1 MPGII
6 RTVLVFSC
14 LTTSLFASTNELEE
28 IIVTADASV
37 LNNRANIGSNT
48 AIDEDTIE
56 LTRANHVH
64 EALVRVPGVWVSRGS
79 GHEHLTSIR
88 SGILAGP
95 GACGAFL
102 FLENGIPV
110 RPAGFCNVNNLFEVN
125 TEQASSIEVMRG
137 PASALYGG
145 NALHGVINSV
155 SLNQFD
161 GRTLSVEAGPHGY
174 SQVRTRIGGESFQ
187 LAANGTQSDGYRANT
202 GYGQQKLNAS
212 WSTNSGK
219 WDAVHVISLTNL
231 NQETGGYVKGYRAYE
246 DSDLRKTNPNPEAY
260 RDAWSFR
267 GSSHWR
273 QNSENG
279 ELNLTPYIR
288 RSGMAFFQH
297 FLPGQPLERNEQTR
311 AGLIAKILRSNDNLE
326 WAAGVHIE
334 WLDGAL
340 SQRQSLPTSGSA
352 YLVATRPM
360 GTHYD
365 FELDSFMAAV
375 FYDATISLSDTVN
388 LIGSVR
394 LERLGYDY
402 DNLHLNGN
410 TKDDG
415 SNCGFGGCL
424 YTRPAD
430 RDDDFTDVA
439 GRIGLNFNLSESTTA
454 YVVGGVGFRP
464 PQATELYRLQSG
476 QSIANLDSE
485 ELNSF
490 EIGIK
495 GVRQKVSY
503 DLALYAENTENLI
516 FRDSEGFNVS
526 AGKTKSK
533 GGEFD
538 VKWNLTESQILSIT
552 GSYAKHE
559 YDFTRDASRGEKIVS
574 GNEVDTAPQWLGSV
588 HWLSQ
593 YQNLKSEIELSHI
606 GSHAINAANTASY
619 GGHTLL
625 NWRGNYSIN
634 ERLEIFSRLL
644 NILDKDY
651 ADRADY
657 AFGSYR
663 YFPGLPRQFHVGF
676 ELLFD

>member
-1 MPGII
+1 MTRITRCFFVYI
-6 RTVLVFSC
+6 CFS
-14 LTTSLFASTNELEE
+14 TSLLVSSNELEE
-28 IIVTADASV
+28 VVVTADASV
-37 LNNRANIGSNT
+37 LANRANIGSNS

-56 LTRANHVH
+56 LTRANHIH
-64 EALVRVPGVWVSRGS
+64 ETLVRVPGVWVSRGS
-79 GHEHLTSIR
+79 GHEHLTAIR

-102 FLENGIPV
+102 FLENGVPV

-161 GRTLSVEAGPHGY
+161 GRSVSVEAGPHGY
-174 SQVRTRIGGESFQ
+174 GQIRTRIGSETFQ
-187 LAANGTQSDGYRANT
+187 LTANGTKSDGYRADT

-212 WSTNSGK
+212 WASSGNE
-219 WDAVHVISLTNL
+219 WDAVHIVSLTNL

-246 DSDLRKTNPNPEAY
+246 DSELRKTNPNPEAY

-273 QNSENG
+273 RDNENG
-279 ELNLTPYIR
+279 ELSLIPYVR
-288 RSGMAFFQH
+288 KSGMAFFQH
-297 FLPGQPLERNEQTR
+297 FLPGQPLERNEQTS
-311 AGLIAKILRSNDNLE
+311 AGLIGKILRGNDHFEWSLGGHLE
-326 WAAGVHIE
+326 MLV
-334 WLDGAL
+334 GAL
-340 SQRQSLPTSGSA
+340 SQRQWLPTTGSA
-352 YLVATRPM
+352 YLVATRPQ

-365 FELDSFMAAV
+365 FELSSFMAAL
-375 FYDATISLSDTVN
+375 FYDATIRLSDTVD
-388 LIGSVR
+388 LIGSLR
-394 LERLGYDY
+394 AERLGYDY
-402 DNLHLNGN
+402 DNLHHDGN
-410 TKDDG
+410 SKDDG
-415 SNCGFGGCL
+415 RACGFGGCL

-430 RDDDFTDVA
+430 REDDFNDLA
-439 GRIGLNFNLSESTTA
+439 GRIGLNFEISESTTA
-454 YVVGGVGFRP
+454 YIVGGVGFRP

-476 QSIANLDSE
+476 QSIASLDSE

-490 EIGIK
+490 ELGIK
-495 GVRQKVSY
+495 GSNQRVSY

-526 AGKTKSK
+526 AGKTKSN
-533 GGEFD
+533 GIEFD
-538 VKWNLTESQILSIT
+538 VKWNLTDTQMFSIT

-559 YDFTRDASRGEKIVS
+559 YDFTRDAARGEKIVA

-593 YQNLKSEIELSHI
+593 YQNLSSEFELSHI

-625 NWRGNYSIN
+625 HWRATRSLNQ
-634 ERLEIFSRLL
+634 RLKIFGRLL
-644 NILDKDY
+644 NILDEDY

-676 ELLFD
+676 ELQFD